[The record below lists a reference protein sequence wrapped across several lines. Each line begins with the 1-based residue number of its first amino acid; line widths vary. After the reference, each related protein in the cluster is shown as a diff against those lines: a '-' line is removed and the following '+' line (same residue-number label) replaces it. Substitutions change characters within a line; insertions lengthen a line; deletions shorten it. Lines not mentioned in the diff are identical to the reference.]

1 MVEVWHGTFHSEK
14 QSDVYLF
21 STPLNSNEPSLS
33 SSLPQQLLNWLP
45 LKLFSPSCS
54 TSKPGKVGGK
64 LYHGV
69 ERFLEYV
76 NGWST
81 SLGPSWCFGSLC
93 FAEHCYFCSSWV
105 PGVSRAEPDVVPA
118 YSLGEIGVWILQLAV
133 WWGKSSL
140 GWVFERAGQGR
151 AVRGA
156 HAVWNV
162 ELQVSPTSACLLAPV
177 SRPELAPQIVHL
189 YLLETAIM
197 KKSFCEQHPKALQS
211 LTAHQV
217 LVLGNHISNVGR

>member
-1 MVEVWHGTFHSEK
+1 MVGVWHGTFHSEK

-21 STPLNSNEPSLS
+21 STPLKSNEPSLS

-45 LKLFSPSCS
+45 LKLFSLSCS

-64 LYHGV
+64 VYHGV

-105 PGVSRAEPDVVPA
+105 PGVSRADPDVVPA

-140 GWVFERAGQGR
+140 GWVFERAGQGSKGSTCSLECR
-151 AVRGA
+151 AAGLPHICLSAGSCFQTRTCPTICAPLSAGDSHYEEILLWA
-156 HAVWNV
+156 TSKGFAVFNCSSG
-162 ELQVSPTSACLLAPV
+162 LSFGKP
-177 SRPELAPQIVHL
+177 HL
-189 YLLETAIM
+189 
-197 KKSFCEQHPKALQS
+197 KCW
-211 LTAHQV
+211 
-217 LVLGNHISNVGR
+217 